1 MGSPT
6 AARTPT
12 SRVRAMTAGSNP
24 ASSGQRPSP
33 SSASPSLRS
42 SLPSP
47 AGLMLQPFRA
57 LRYDPALAGDLA
69 TLTSPPYDVID
80 ADGVAALEGTNQH
93 NVVRLILPRA
103 PDGEASDTDRYLSAR
118 RTLEDW
124 RARGVLR
131 PDASPALYVYEQ
143 RDPRT
148 GHAQRGLLGAL
159 SLSPPEDGIVLPHE
173 NTMAGPVSD
182 RLALY
187 TAVEADLE
195 PIFLVYD
202 GGGAASQAVAAV
214 DDQPPLLDA
223 TLPDGLRHRLWA
235 ITEPDLLRAIAADLL
250 PRKALIA
257 DGHHRYAT
265 YLQRQQLRHVAGDGE
280 GPWDLGL
287 TFLVDATAFGPE
299 VHPIH
304 RVVPG
309 VPPAELAERAAT
321 AMSVRELTGSTE
333 ALVAELTAAGARGPA
348 FAVTDGS
355 RGWLLSDADPQQ
367 VSAAL
372 PVDHSDAWKALDVS
386 VLHGFV
392 VPKLWGLP
400 DTVDTVGYE
409 HDVAAA
415 VSAARRSGGSAV
427 LLNPT
432 PVTAV
437 AAVAATGERMPR
449 KSTLFTPKPRTG
461 LVIRDYRDA

>member
-1 MGSPT
+1 M
-6 AARTPT
+6 
-12 SRVRAMTAGSNP
+12 
-24 ASSGQRPSP
+24 
-33 SSASPSLRS
+33 
-42 SLPSP
+42 
-47 AGLMLQPFRA
+47 PFRA
-57 LRYDPALAGDLA
+57 LRFDAAVAGDLA

-80 ADGVAALEGTNQH
+80 ADGVSALEASNDH
-93 NVVRLILPRA
+93 NVVRLILPRE
-103 PDGEASDTDRYLSAR
+103 PVGGSGDTGEDRYAMAR
-118 RTLEDW
+118 RTLEAW
-124 RARGVLR
+124 RAEGALR
-131 PDASPALYVYEQ
+131 PDPEPGLYVYEQ
-143 RDPRT
+143 SDPT
-148 GHAQRGLLGAL
+148 GGHAQRGLLGAL
-159 SLSPPEDGIVLPHE
+159 ALTPPEDGIVLPHE

-202 GGGAASQAVAAV
+202 GGGAASAAVAEA
-214 DDQPPLLDA
+214 DRAEPLLDA

-235 ITEPDLLRAIAADLL
+235 LTDPAQLAEIAADLHE
-250 PRKALIA
+250 RKALIA

-265 YLQRQQLRHVAGDGE
+265 YLQRQAGRHRAGAGA

-309 VPPAELAERAAT
+309 RPAEELAELAVAGMA
-321 AMSVRELTGSTE
+321 VREVHGGLPS
-333 ALVAELTAAGARGPA
+333 ALDELAETTGPA
-348 FAVTDGS
+348 YVLTDGD
-355 RGWLLSDADPQQ
+355 RAWLLDRPLPDRL
-367 VSAAL
+367 AASL
-372 PVDHSDAWKALDVS
+372 PPERSEAWKALDVS
-386 VLHGFV
+386 VLHGYV
-392 VPKLWGLP
+392 VPALWGLA

-409 HDVAAA
+409 HDVDAAVAAA
-415 VSAARRSGGSAV
+415 ARTGGTAV

-432 PVTAV
+432 PVAAV
-437 AAVAATGERMPR
+437 AAVAGGGERMPR